1 MSILCTVPYTFCPGA
16 VQIIGN
22 LLNGRMAGE
31 GNLMRHLAQL
41 SYKLHYIQDPLADF
55 DFTLTSLAA
64 ELRDGLRLCK
74 LAEVLTGDNGCPS
87 QTHLTLCAT
96 HSVHD
101 ARANMHVVVQRASY
115 TLIACQLHSDSMPAC
130 R

>member
-1 MSILCTVPYTFCPGA
+1 MIPYTFSFVA
-16 VQIIGN
+16 VQIIGK

-55 DFTLTSLAA
+55 DFTLTSLAT

-87 QTHLTLCAT
+87 QLC
-96 HSVHD
+96 
-101 ARANMHVVVQRASY
+101 VQA
-115 TLIACQLHSDSMPAC
+115 LV
-130 R
+130 